1 MDLVAPTYYSDRQ
14 APLLQ
19 IGGFMKKYNIYWLFS
34 VIAVVLC
41 TFGIYEFFSARAYRQ
56 SLEDTYKRAF
66 FELTDYVDD
75 IDTLLAKGMVATSA
89 GEMASISQEL
99 SVQASAAKACLA
111 QLPITEVQLDKTEK
125 FLSQVG
131 DYTYTLS
138 QSLIDK
144 KTISEKEY
152 ESLSSLG
159 SYATTLNQSLGDLSK
174 SVYNGTLR
182 FGSNAHISAQRV
194 VYAANEDPFSA
205 IEKKFGEYPS
215 LIYDGPFS
223 EHIENQSPK
232 MLENEH
238 AISKDDAAKKVADIF
253 GVDEKYVTFIN
264 ETENSNMDAYMFKCT
279 KSGSE
284 ICASITKKGGHIV
297 YFLQNRRIHSEK
309 LSVDDAIES
318 AKEYLSSSGYED
330 MQNSYYEKKNGV
342 ATVNFAYR
350 QNNVT
355 CYSDLIKV
363 KVALDNGEIIG
374 MEANGYIMNHTK
386 RDIRTPV
393 LSKQQARAKVSS
405 RLSIDSVNTALI
417 PKDSKRE
424 VLCYEFKGTAGG
436 RNFLIYINSEN
447 GREEDIQILLESPDG
462 ILTI

>member
-1 MDLVAPTYYSDRQ
+1 
-14 APLLQ
+14 
-19 IGGFMKKYNIYWLFS
+19 MKKNNLYWLFT
-34 VIAVVLC
+34 VVAVVLC
-41 TFGIYEFFSARAYRQ
+41 TFGVYEYFNARAYRQ
-56 SLEDTYKRAF
+56 SLEDTYNRAF

-75 IDTLLAKGMVATSA
+75 IDTLLAKGMIATSA
-89 GEMASISQEL
+89 GEMATISQEL

-111 QLPITEVQLDKTEK
+111 QLPITEIQLDKTEK

-144 KTISEKEY
+144 KTISEEEY

-159 SYATTLNQSLGDLSK
+159 SFATSLNQSLGDLSK
-174 SVYNGTLR
+174 NVYDGSLR
-182 FGSNAHISAQRV
+182 FGANAKISPQRV
-194 VYAANEDPFSA
+194 VYAAADDPFSA

-232 MLENEH
+232 MLENAH
-238 AISKDDAAKKVADIF
+238 DISKDDAAKKIADYF
-253 GVDEKYVTFIN
+253 DTDEKRVVFVC
-264 ETENSNMDAYMFKCT
+264 ETENSNMASYMYRCNKN
-279 KSGSE
+279 GSE
-284 ICASITKKGGHIV
+284 ICASVTKKGGNIV

-309 LSVDDAIES
+309 LSVEEAIER
-318 AKEYLSSSGYED
+318 AGEYLAAKGYEN
-330 MQNSYYEKKNGV
+330 MTNSYYEKNNGV

-363 KVALDNGEIIG
+363 KVALDNGEIVG
-374 MEANGYIMNHTK
+374 MEANGYIINHTK
-386 RDIRTPV
+386 RDIRTPA
-393 LSKQQARAKVSS
+393 LSKQQARAKISS

-436 RNFLIYINSEN
+436 RNFLIYINAET
-447 GREEDIQILLESPDG
+447 GKEEDIQLLLESPDG